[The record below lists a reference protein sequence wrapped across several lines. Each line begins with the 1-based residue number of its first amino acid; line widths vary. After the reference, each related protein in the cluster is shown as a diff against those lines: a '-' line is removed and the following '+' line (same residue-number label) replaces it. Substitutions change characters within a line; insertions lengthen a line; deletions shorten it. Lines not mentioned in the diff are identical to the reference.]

1 MVMAD
6 SDIQRALVVG
16 AHPDDIDFGCVG
28 TVAQW
33 VAAGVE
39 VTYLL
44 VTRGDQGGFDETPRE
59 QMGPLRETE
68 QRAAAAVVGVHRVE
82 FLDGYADGW
91 VEATPDLV
99 RDISRAVRRV
109 RPQRMIIQSPERN
122 YARLPSSH
130 PDHMATGE
138 AAIRAVY
145 PAARNPFAFPELL
158 HDEGLEPWVVNEVF
172 IQAHPGAAHAV
183 DVTDQFDLKIAALR
197 EHASQV
203 GHRLDDLADM
213 VRGWMADT
221 ARTAGLPAGRLA
233 EVFHVVELT

>member
-1 MVMAD
+1 MVKAD
-6 SDIQRALVVG
+6 SEIERALVVG

-28 TVAQW
+28 TVSRW
-33 VAAGVE
+33 VQAGIE
-39 VTYLL
+39 VSYLL
-44 VTRGDQGGFDETPRE
+44 VTRGDQGGFDATPRE

-82 FLDGYADGW
+82 FLDGYMDGW
-91 VEATPDLV
+91 VEATPHLV
-99 RDISRAVRRV
+99 KDISRVIRRV

-158 HDEGLEPWVVNEVF
+158 QDDGLEPWIVNEVF
-172 IQAHPGAAHAV
+172 IQAHPGATHAI
-183 DVTDQFDLKIAALR
+183 DVTDHIGTKLAALR
-197 EHASQV
+197 EHASQTA
-203 GHRLDDLADM
+203 HRAGELDDL
-213 VRGWMADT
+213 VRGWMAAT
-221 ARTAGLPAGRLA
+221 AASAGLPEGRLA